1 MPTSHRPHFFPFRRA
16 LAPLLLLALAGCHY
30 DYHCCCCEPGHG
42 APQRNTGDQ
51 PMSPPPGP
59 ANATVVAMDDSGQQ
73 PPRREGADGERARA
87 EREHAERER
96 AERERAERDAERR
109 EAAEREQAQ
118 RDEERATT
126 ERVHR
131 EIHDRLDRLGERLAR
146 IERILLLMSRA
157 QAR

>member
-1 MPTSHRPHFFPFRRA
+1 M
-16 LAPLLLLALAGCHY
+16 LAPLLAMALAGCHY
-30 DYHCCCCEPGHG
+30 DFHCRCCESGHCG

-51 PMSPPPGP
+51 PTGP
-59 ANATVVAMDDSGQQ
+59 QPAPATATVVAMDDFGQQ
-73 PPRREGADGERARA
+73 PPRREGTDGERARA
-87 EREHAERER
+87 DQERAERDRAERER
-96 AERERAERDAERR
+96 AERETERR

-118 RDEERATT
+118 REEERATT

-157 QAR
+157 QTR